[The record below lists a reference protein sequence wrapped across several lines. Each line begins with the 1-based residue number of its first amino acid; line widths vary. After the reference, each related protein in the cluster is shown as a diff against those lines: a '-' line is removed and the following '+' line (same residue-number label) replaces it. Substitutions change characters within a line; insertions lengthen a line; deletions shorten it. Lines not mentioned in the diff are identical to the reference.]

1 MPMQQV
7 KQFNVWKCGQKFG
20 SEAVLLTHGGYYT
33 KNGMEGL
40 PSSVYFYAP
49 HTVSIRFD
57 QAWPIIKA
65 NNANKATAISGPET
79 AIWNYTLQTL
89 TGAQATHTLDA
100 WSTQNKWDWWEVEGD
115 ENQTLK
121 TLKAAMH
128 STGHTYD
135 KIHFLCCRAWM
146 DDKPPEKF
154 GALEPPKEK
163 GSVHRV

>member
-1 MPMQQV
+1 MDMQQV
-7 KQFNVWKCGQKFG
+7 KHFNVWKHGQKFG

-49 HTVSIRFD
+49 HTVSIGFE
-57 QAWPIIKA
+57 QAYYIIEY
-65 NNANKATAISGPET
+65 NNANKATSISGPET
-79 AIWNYTLQTL
+79 AIWNYSLREL
-89 TGAQATHTLDA
+89 TVPEATTIFIA
-100 WSTQNKWDWWEVEGD
+100 WKRQEKWDWWSVKGD
-115 ENQTLK
+115 KIQTMK

-135 KIHFLCCRAWM
+135 KIHFLCCRIWY
-146 DDKPPEKF
+146 DVKPPEKF

-163 GSVHRV
+163 